1 MILTIDDL
9 LKLTEEQV
17 NPLRGKR
24 CSFNMRDG
32 SKAEGV
38 IDKLQLASNSP
49 YLPCGFIL
57 SDGKTINFQSLK
69 DMEVC

>member
-9 LKLTEEQV
+9 LKFTEEQA

-24 CSFNMRDG
+24 CSFNIRDG

-38 IDKLQLASNSP
+38 IDRLLLASTAP
-49 YLPCGFIL
+49 HLPCGFIL
-57 SDGKTINFQSLK
+57 SDGKTINFQSLI
-69 DMEVC
+69 DMEIF